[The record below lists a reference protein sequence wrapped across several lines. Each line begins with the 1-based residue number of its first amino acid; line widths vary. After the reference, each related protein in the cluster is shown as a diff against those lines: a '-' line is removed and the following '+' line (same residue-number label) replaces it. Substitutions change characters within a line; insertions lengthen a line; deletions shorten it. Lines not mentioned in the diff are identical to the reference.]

1 MQAKRGESRSPGV
14 SAPSDE
20 QSTAQEEGS
29 PSPQEDH
36 LGVPT
41 ADSSRAWSRD
51 WSLDASGTHCSR
63 GDRT

>member
-1 MQAKRGESRSPGV
+1 MQAKWGESQSPGV

-29 PSPQEDH
+29 PSPQEGH

-41 ADSSRAWSRD
+41 ADR
-51 WSLDASGTHCSR
+51 LI
-63 GDRT
+63 